1 MFTRCRINDGLYLAT
16 FDPSYVN
23 APETC
28 NLCIAETPAFTYEYC
43 IEQHDGKRHYI
54 KGYCCANCAAGLMKR
69 LAGREAEEWAEEE
82 AELQAEHVDI
92 TDLQKRRLATFGN
105 VHAH

>member
-1 MFTRCRINDGLYLAT
+1 
-16 FDPSYVN
+16 
-23 APETC
+23 
-28 NLCIAETPAFTYEYC
+28 
-43 IEQHDGKRHYI
+43 
-54 KGYCCANCAAGLMKR
+54 MKK

-82 AELQAEHVDI
+82 AELEAEHLDV